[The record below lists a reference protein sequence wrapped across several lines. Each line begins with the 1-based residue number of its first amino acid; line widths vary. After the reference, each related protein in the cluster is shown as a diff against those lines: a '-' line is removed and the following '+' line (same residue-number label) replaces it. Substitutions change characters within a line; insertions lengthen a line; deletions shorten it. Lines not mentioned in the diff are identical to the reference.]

1 MAAAPRPAF
10 PFSMSDFDL
19 IIRGASVVRPGDTSK
34 LDLGIKDGRITALGE
49 AVFGSTAADLDAT
62 RFHVFPGVV
71 DPHVHFNEPGRAD
84 WEGFLHG
91 SRALAAGGV
100 TTYFDMPLNA
110 VPPVIDQASFLAKWN
125 LAQAHSMVDFG
136 LWGGL
141 TPDSLDRMQELTD
154 CGVIGFKAFM
164 SSSGVDEFPMA
175 DDGTLYEGMRRASDL
190 EQIVAVHAEND
201 SLTARL
207 ARQAVAEG
215 RLTVRDY
222 LDSRPAIAEMEAVQ
236 RAILFAWETEC
247 PLHIVHVSTARAVE
261 LIADAKAQGLNV
273 SCETCPHY
281 LILTEE
287 DAERLQALAKCA
299 PPLRNANE
307 QDALWQQFQAGGI
320 DLVAS
325 DHSPAAPEIK
335 WGKDIFSSWGG
346 ITGCQSTFT
355 LLLTEALGAEHQMP
369 LERLGELLSTNAARR
384 FRLHPAKG
392 EIAVGADADLLIVD
406 IHADT
411 AVREADLYYRH
422 PANSPYLG
430 RQTRG
435 RILRTLLRGETIVK
449 DGRVL
454 GKPAPRFLR
463 PAENNVPFE

>member
-1 MAAAPRPAF
+1 M
-10 PFSMSDFDL
+10 
-19 IIRGASVVRPGDTSK
+19 
-34 LDLGIKDGRITALGE
+34 
-49 AVFGSTAADLDAT
+49 
-62 RFHVFPGVV
+62 FPGVV

-84 WEGFLHG
+84 WEGFAHG

-100 TTYFDMPLNA
+100 TSYLDMPLNA
-110 VPPVIDQASFLAKWN
+110 IPPVIDKTSFLAKWN
-125 LAQAHSMVDFG
+125 LGKANSLVDFG

-141 TPDSLDRMQELTD
+141 TPGNLDQMQELTD

-164 SSSGVDEFPMA
+164 ASSGVDDFPMA
-175 DDGTLYEGMRRASDL
+175 DDGTLYEGMKRAAEL

-201 SLTARL
+201 ALTARL

-261 LIADAKAQGLNV
+261 LIAGAKAQGLNV

-299 PPLRNANE
+299 PPLRSADE
-307 QDALWQQFQAGGI
+307 QAGLWEQFQAGAI

-325 DHSPAAPEIK
+325 DHSPAPPEVK
-335 WGKDIFSSWGG
+335 WGKNIFSAWGG
-346 ITGCQSTFT
+346 IAGCQSTFA

-369 LERLGELLSTNAARR
+369 LERLGEALSTNAARR

-406 IHADT
+406 INADV
-411 AVREADLYYRH
+411 ALREQDLYYRH

-430 RQTRG
+430 RQLRG
-435 RILRTLLRGETIVK
+435 RILRTMLRGETIVK
-449 DGRVL
+449 DGRIQ
-454 GKPAPRFLR
+454 GKPSARFLR
-463 PAENNVPFE
+463 PAENDVPAE